1 MSQEYINREIDTI
14 LENLEN
20 TDSHNKAMAAVWIIG
35 NLKGINLKVMDLSEA
50 NSIASYYVLGSATN
64 ITQAKSMADEVLNQ
78 FARKEF
84 KVISK
89 EGMNSDDWILI
100 DGGDVIVHIFQESA
114 RDSYDL
120 EDLWNQAK
128 NVTIPNEYYFSSDS
142 DENQASDDDKGRD
155 FF

>member
-1 MSQEYINREIDTI
+1 MSQEYINKEIDTI
-14 LENLEN
+14 LAN
-20 TDSHNKAMAAVWIIG
+20 TEKSDSLNKAMASVWIIG
-35 NLKGINLKVMDLSEA
+35 NLKGINLKVMNLEEA
-50 NSIASYYVLGSATN
+50 NSIASFYVLGSATN
-64 ITQAKSMADEVLNQ
+64 ITQAKAMAEEVLQ
-78 FARKEF
+78 QYARKGF

-120 EDLWNQAK
+120 EDLWKQGIS
-128 NVTIPNEYYFSSDS
+128 VPIPNEYYFSSEGEEGLS
-142 DENQASDDDKGRD
+142 TTDDKGRD